1 MEDTGRPGTERI
13 GIAAAIAMTTAV
25 GVGLSLTIPLLAIAM
40 ELRGIP
46 ASMIGLNSAMAG
58 IASISVAPM
67 TPALLRRFGTA
78 PLLLAAIVVSAI
90 SLMGFWLFQSLAAWF
105 LLRVFF
111 HSSIT
116 IIFIVSEYWIV
127 AAAPDARRGLVMGIY
142 ATVLSAGFALGP
154 LMLGLF
160 GASGVWPFATGSLL
174 LLAAAIPLI
183 AAWRMA
189 PVGAGDNQAGFL
201 RMLLAVPVG
210 TLAGFF
216 FGFIEAGGF
225 SLLPVFALKSGLSS
239 EAAAG
244 LIAAIAAG
252 GALLLIPL
260 GHVADRADRRRLL
273 LITAAISALLIGS
286 LPLLT
291 QHYAALILVLVLYG
305 GIAGSIYA
313 TGLTHIGARLKGG
326 ELAAANAGF
335 VFMYSCGMLVGPAT
349 LGAAADLWSPSAIP
363 LVLSFV
369 LAFYALIVLWRIVS
383 AKRAARP

>member
-1 MEDTGRPGTERI
+1 MNGSLRPGSERI

-25 GVGLSLTIPLLAIAM
+25 GVGLSLTIPLLAITM

-58 IASISVAPM
+58 IASIAIAPL
-67 TPALLRRFGTA
+67 TPALLRRFRTA
-78 PLLLAAIVVSAI
+78 PLLLASIVMSAA
-90 SLMGFWLFQSLAAWF
+90 SLMGFWLFEGLAAWF
-105 LLRVFF
+105 VLRVFF
-111 HSSIT
+111 HSAIT

-142 ATVLSAGFALGP
+142 ATVLSAGFAAGP

-160 GASGVWPFATGSLL
+160 GASGLWPFATGSLL
-174 LLAAAIPLI
+174 LLAAAIPLA

-189 PVGAGDNQAGFL
+189 PAAAGSHRAGFL

-225 SLLPVFALKSGLSS
+225 SLLPVFALRSGFSS
-239 EAAAG
+239 ELSAG

-252 GALLLIPL
+252 GALFLIPL
-260 GHVADRADRRRLL
+260 GHVADRTDRRRLL
-273 LITAAISALLIGS
+273 LITAAVGALLIGS

-291 QHYAALILVLVLYG
+291 NHYTVMIVVLALYG

-313 TGLTHIGARLKGG
+313 TGLTHIGARLKAG

-349 LGAAADLWSPSAIP
+349 LGAAADVWAPAAIP
-363 LVLSFV
+363 LVLA
-369 LAFYALIVLWRIVS
+369 LALALYAGIVLWRIVS
-383 AKRAARP
+383 ANRARHP